1 MKKLL
6 IPLLAISSLTFAAN
20 TPCSGSKGGIDHCDG
35 RKFICVDGSVSASK
49 KICPAGFPVKN
60 GEGVQTKQT
69 KAKSTKSTSANSGA
83 GAGSAFNPDASN

>member
-6 IPLLAISSLTFAAN
+6 IPLLAISSITFAAN
-20 TPCSGSKGGIDHCDG
+20 TPCSGKKGGIDHCDG

-60 GEGVQTKQT
+60 GTTTKSNKKT
-69 KAKSTKSTSANSGA
+69 KATKSTPTNS